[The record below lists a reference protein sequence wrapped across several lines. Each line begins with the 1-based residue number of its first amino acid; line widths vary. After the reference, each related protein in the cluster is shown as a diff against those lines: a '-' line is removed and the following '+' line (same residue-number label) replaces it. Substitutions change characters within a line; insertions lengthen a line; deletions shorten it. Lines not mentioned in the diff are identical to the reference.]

1 MNIEHFYSTYFTAGK
16 ISIDSRKIKH
26 NDVFFAFSGE
36 QFNAA
41 IFARNAIEQGAK
53 AVIVE
58 DENYAQ
64 PDKNIFYV
72 SSTLKFLQEL
82 ALHHR
87 KQLNIPIIALT
98 GSNGKTT
105 TKELIH
111 AASPSHLSACMSMLQ
126 ILVKHIW
133 KDLVDLK
140 E

>member
-41 IFARNAIEQGAK
+41 IFAENAIEQGAK

-64 PDKNIFYV
+64 SDKNIFYV

-82 ALHHR
+82 AFFFFSCF
-87 KQLNIPIIALT
+87 
-98 GSNGKTT
+98 GF
-105 TKELIH
+105 
-111 AASPSHLSACMSMLQ
+111 ASPKTIEYPYNCSNR
-126 ILVKHIW
+126 K
-133 KDLVDLK
+133 
-140 E
+140 